1 MVNCALFAPPNDLIW
16 ALFTYSC
23 SNFGWGKEENFG
35 TEQCFHY
42 AQVAKELE
50 GAREQADAD
59 TKMILRQVEKES
71 DEMAALIKKERKE
84 RERAMDGV
92 KEKTENDKKELQ
104 ISIDK
109 DRDNFSRRLAEEH
122 DQVRRRL
129 RSYYSVVLH
138 FPYTPRTV

>member
-1 MVNCALFAPPNDLIW
+1 M
-16 ALFTYSC
+16 
-23 SNFGWGKEENFG
+23 
-35 TEQCFHY
+35 
-42 AQVAKELE
+42 AKELE

-138 FPYTPRTV
+138 FPCTPRTV